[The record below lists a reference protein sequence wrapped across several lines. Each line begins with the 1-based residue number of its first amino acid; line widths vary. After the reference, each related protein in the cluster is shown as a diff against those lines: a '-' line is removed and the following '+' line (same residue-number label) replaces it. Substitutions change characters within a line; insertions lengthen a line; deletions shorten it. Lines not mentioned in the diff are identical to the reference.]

1 MAAAAHETINK
12 VTILD
17 LVIHEQ
23 EMIEQEEA
31 LVVIIIDKDNV
42 IDIKTMK
49 TVHPVV
55 QTDLVMVVDTVIH
68 GKTSS
73 KSSPSFF
80 YYRFIR
86 F

>member
-1 MAAAAHETINK
+1 M
-12 VTILD
+12 ILD
-17 LVIHEQ
+17 LAIHE
-23 EMIEQEEA
+23 ETTVEVEEEVIVVV
-31 LVVIIIDKDNV
+31 VVIIIDKDNV

-80 YYRFIR
+80 YYRFIH